1 MQTIGVR
8 ELRQQASRYLRE
20 VEQGE
25 TFEVTNGGRPVALLT
40 PLPEVGPAEQMRRAG
55 RIKPGRG
62 NLREVMREL
71 GLPREPTPGLPL
83 PSQVLEQMR
92 ADER

>member
-40 PLPEVGPAEQMRRAG
+40 PLPEVGPLEQMRRSG
-55 RIKPGRG
+55 RIKPGQG
-62 NLREVMREL
+62 DFREVLDEL
-71 GLPREPTPGLPL
+71 GPPLEPKPGVPL
-83 PSQVLEQMR
+83 PSEVLEQMR

>member
-25 TFEVTNGGRPVALLT
+25 TFEVTNGGRPVALLA
-40 PLPEVGPAEQMRRAG
+40 PLPAVGPLEQMRRSG
-55 RIKPGRG
+55 RIKPAEGDLG
-62 NLREVMREL
+62 EFLRERAPL
-71 GLPREPTPGLPL
+71 EPKPGVPL
-83 PSQVLEQMR
+83 PSEVLAQMR

>member
-40 PLPEVGPAEQMRRAG
+40 PLPDVGPAERLLRSG
-55 RIKPGRG
+55 RMKPAQGH
-62 NLREVMREL
+62 LLDVVREL
-71 GLPREPTPGLPL
+71 GLPLEPERGIPL
-83 PSQVLEQMR
+83 PSEVLEEMR

>member
-40 PLPEVGPAEQMRRAG
+40 PLPEVGPAEQMRRSG
-55 RIKPGRG
+55 RMKPAQGD
-62 NLREVMREL
+62 LIEVMREL
-71 GLPREPTPGLPL
+71 GLPREPQPGIPL
-83 PSQVLEQMR
+83 PSEVLEQMR

>member
-25 TFEVTNGGRPVALLT
+25 TFEVTSGGRPVALLT
-40 PLPEVGPAEQMRRAG
+40 PLPDVGPAERLRRSG
-55 RIKPGRG
+55 RLKPAQGD
-62 NLREVMREL
+62 LLDL
-71 GLPREPTPGLPL
+71 GPPLEPKTGVPL
-83 PSQVLEQMR
+83 PSEVLEQMR